1 LPDCTYLLSDAC
13 VIFEQPI
20 AQSIAQGAIEEDH
33 TVKRW
38 KTAIGIGIAAALAL
52 TACTGTAGGGSTD
65 SKTIN
70 YWGFAS
76 GISCKTAK
84 AVLAEFKKTHPD
96 YTVNAVVM
104 NTDDIDVKLP
114 SVLGKSSG
122 PDLVYTGTEPNHLGR
137 FVQAG
142 QVLSLKSSWTSEGW
156 SDLVPSTQARVS
168 YSGAPY
174 AVGNELETVGLIYN
188 EKLFEKLGISV
199 PTDLAG
205 LEATL
210 NEIKQKDPSITPMDL
225 ACGGPCYSGLHMMHA
240 LGYATIPT
248 KEVLATT
255 PGGTGNYTDS
265 AWGKMLDEFK
275 SLNNEGLFTKNA
287 SGIPDENHQSSFCS
301 GTTAMMAS
309 GPWEFSGLAK
319 CATDNPSGFKLGFV
333 GFPVEKGLPFQA
345 YVGTGKAWFLAKSLS
360 SDPAKERAVKD
371 LVAAMT
377 AKSKIKSWI
386 QDDQLIPAISFDQ
399 ADYTL
404 TEPQKATLKIMS
416 DAGANGGAVDIGFNN
431 SAAETNVWV
440 AGLQGILAGSS
451 TPADLVKKLQSQ
463 LEIDRK
469 AWQAAK

>member
-1 LPDCTYLLSDAC
+1 M
-13 VIFEQPI
+13 
-20 AQSIAQGAIEEDH
+20 
-33 TVKRW
+33 KRW
-38 KTAIGIGIAAALAL
+38 KAVVGLGMAAALAL
-52 TACTGTAGGGSTD
+52 TGCTGNAGGGSTD

-76 GISCKTAK
+76 GISGVTAK
-84 AVLAEFKKTHPD
+84 KVLADFAKSHPE

-104 NTDDIDVKLP
+104 NTDDIDLKLP
-114 SVLGKSSG
+114 SVLGKASG

-142 QVLSLKSSWTSEGW
+142 QVLSLSSSWTSEGW
-156 SDLVPSTQARVS
+156 SNLVPSTQERVT
-168 YSGAPY
+168 YDGDQY
-174 AVGNELETVGLIYN
+174 AVGNELETVGLLYN
-188 EKLFEKLGISV
+188 KKLFDKLGLAV
-199 PTDLAG
+199 PTSLSDL
-205 LEATL
+205 ESTM
-210 NEIKQKDPSITPMDL
+210 KQISQEDPSITPMDL

-255 PGGTGNYTDS
+255 PAGTGNYTDA
-265 AWGKMLDEFK
+265 AWLKMLDEFQA
-275 SLNNEGLFTKNA
+275 LNKEGLFTKDA
-287 SGIPDENHQSSFCS
+287 SGIPDENHQSSFCD

-319 CATDNPSGFKLGFV
+319 CATENPSGFELGFV

-360 SDPAKERAVKD
+360 KDSSKEKAVKD

-377 AKSKIKSWI
+377 AKSITASWI
-386 QDDQLIPAISFDQ
+386 EKDQLIPATTFDP
-399 ADYTL
+399 ASYSL
-404 TEPQKATLKIMS
+404 TEPQKETLKIMS

-431 SAAETNVWV
+431 SAAETTVWV

-451 TPADLVKKLQSQ
+451 TPEQLVTKLQAQ

-469 AWQAAK
+469 TWQAAR